1 MTNTIVNQRDLAPF
15 LDNEI
20 GRTISSKNNSSLNGE
35 EDFVIICDNFI
46 PFGQTQS
53 KNITFQ
59 SVPNFH
65 LTSQFLRIFPNG
77 NQVEVKEI

>member
-1 MTNTIVNQRDLAPF
+1 MANTILNQRDVSPF

-20 GRTISSKNNSSLNGE
+20 GRTISSKNNSLIKGE

-46 PFGQTQS
+46 PFGQIRS

-65 LTSQFLRIFPNG
+65 LTSQFLRIFPDG